1 MICVRCGREQP
12 TLASPCPDCGLLDSG
27 AFNPGL
33 TRPPEVVCAID
44 PHAGAETPESSKPQG
59 SRVRVPPAGN
69 GGSSES
75 SLARDGAAEQGAVTN
90 QPGDGVSARPLVP
103 RPQPYFCKDCGR
115 RFYNIGWHCEACGSS
130 NYEPVSSGLE
140 PQATE
145 PSRVASDIASS
156 PLGEATSSLGPEL
169 QLAFMRAHRAWA
181 QRFQPWLLMDE
192 EWLNA

>member
-1 MICVRCGREQP
+1 MICPRCGREQP
-12 TLASPCPDCGLLDSG
+12 TLASPCPSCGLLDSG
-27 AFNPGL
+27 AFNPGT

-44 PHAGAETPESSKPQG
+44 PHAGAETPESSK
-59 SRVRVPPAGN
+59 
-69 GGSSES
+69 
-75 SLARDGAAEQGAVTN
+75 
-90 QPGDGVSARPLVP
+90 RPKP
-103 RPQPYFCKDCGR
+103 PQPYFCNDCGR

-156 PLGEATSSLGPEL
+156 PLGKATSSLGPEL
-169 QLAFMRAHRAWA
+169 RLAFMGAHRAWA
-181 QRFQPWLLMDE
+181 KRFQPWLLMDE